1 MDLCGFVEN
10 AKTTQDFMVYPKFYT
25 DATTTK
31 KKKKVFAKSLRA
43 KATKHRSSNCRHFF
57 CVFIFGGHLISMNIH
72 PS

>member
-31 KKKKVFAKSLRA
+31 KKRKSLCKVFTGKGN
-43 KATKHRSSNCRHFF
+43 KT
-57 CVFIFGGHLISMNIH
+57 
-72 PS
+72 